1 LLWDPRKGRNEAAPS
16 AGLHAQQQRGGT
28 GGAALADEGQV
39 YPTKALRKFLAS
51 LTSRE
56 APVLLDLGPVVG
68 SNVTFFGERLGCK
81 ILIEDLFSDLD
92 RHSRNGATPFAD
104 YLKGRLK
111 HQPGSVD
118 GILCWNFFDFLEPA
132 AAQVLSRALTQL
144 VRPDG
149 AVLGF
154 FSTIA
159 AADTQ
164 FTRYVIVDEDSLK
177 QKPYAERGKKQ
188 AALQNRDII
197 RLFDGLKVSESFLLK
212 TNVREFLFRKPAA
225 PVTTQ

>member
-1 LLWDPRKGRNEAAPS
+1 LLWDPRKPRSDG
-16 AGLHAQQQRGGT
+16 AGLPV
-28 GGAALADEGQV
+28 AAVTHDGLTL
-39 YPTKALRKFLAS
+39 PTKALRKFLAS

-56 APVLLDLGPVVG
+56 SPVLLDLGPVVG

-81 ILIEDLFSDLD
+81 ILVEDLFADLD
-92 RHSRNGATPFAD
+92 RHSRSGSATPFAD
-104 YLKGRLK
+104 CLSGRLK
-111 HQPGSVD
+111 HEPASVD

-132 AAQVLSRALTQL
+132 AAQVLGAALTKL

-154 FSTIA
+154 FTTTAVSDSRFVKYI
-159 AADTQ
+159 
-164 FTRYVIVDEDSLK
+164 ILDEDTLK
-177 QKPYAERGKKQ
+177 QKAYADGGRKQ
-188 AALQNRDII
+188 RALQNRDII

-225 PVTTQ
+225 GQ